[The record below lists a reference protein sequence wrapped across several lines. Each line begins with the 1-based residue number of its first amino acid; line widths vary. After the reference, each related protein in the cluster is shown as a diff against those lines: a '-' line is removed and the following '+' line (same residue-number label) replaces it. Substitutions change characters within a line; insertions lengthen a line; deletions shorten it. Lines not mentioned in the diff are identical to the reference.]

1 MKRLLFCVVVLVLLT
16 ACGGGS
22 SDPNTNPDPNNPP
35 GGTTTFEKLGFV
47 TLSESSFDGGVSRIG
62 SGVFLEPAEATPVST
77 NDQFIP
83 LDTCI
88 VIVSSSGT
96 DPEPTP
102 DPDEPKYLDAGEA
115 LTLISGDTT
124 YATLVKSP
132 LPPGGTPLPIIYSS
146 ASETLPE
153 FPASLTLNIPGA
165 TDGFPA
171 FSNVAMPTI
180 PPDFELTL
188 SGSEGIKI
196 TKDTTFAWTGQGS
209 GDTVFGII
217 AYDFSRVSETSSQ
230 TLALI
235 CYARDDGSF
244 ALPDTTKAEL
254 DVAGFTNIELSTA
267 FRQSNLTQTNG
278 DAALILSVQRAKSSF

>member
-1 MKRLLFCVVVLVLLT
+1 MRYSLCAVVIVLLT
-16 ACGGGS
+16 ACGGGTG
-22 SDPNTNPDPNNPP
+22 DPNTDPDPNNPP
-35 GGTTTFEKLGFV
+35 AGATFKKLGFV
-47 TLSESSFDGGVSRIG
+47 TLVESSFNGGISRTG

-88 VIVSSSGT
+88 VIVSSSDT

-115 LTLISGDTT
+115 LTLTSGDTT

-132 LPPGGTPLPIIYSS
+132 PPPGGIPLPITYSS
-146 ASETLPE
+146 ASETLQE

-165 TDGFPA
+165 ADGFPA

-188 SGSEGIKI
+188 SASEGIKI

-209 GDTVFGII
+209 DDTVFGII
-217 AYDFSRVSETSSQ
+217 AYDFSRVSETASE

-254 DVAGFTNIELSTA
+254 DAAGFTNIELSTA